1 MNPNNPAINKLPCP
15 QWREVTG
22 RKEHGWSSLLRAY
35 CYGESLTEPHE
46 DDLYIVE
53 GDEGEAPWGLY
64 DKTSKPIEEDTGLM
78 LFQRQHIA
86 MEQAQRVYWGKIYE
100 QVVGYN
106 ANDDD
111 PTRTSLDMIMTI
123 SCVLG
128 HMEAQADL
136 A

>member
-1 MNPNNPAINKLPCP
+1 MNPNNPAINKLPDP
-15 QWREVTG
+15 QWRDVTG
-22 RKEHGWSSLLRAY
+22 RKEHGWSSSDTLYR
-35 CYGESLTEPHE
+35 YGESLTEPHE
-46 DDLYIVE
+46 DDLYIVA
-53 GDEGEAPWGLY
+53 GDEGEAPWSLF
-64 DKTSKPIEEDTGLM
+64 DNKPFPMTTCLM

-106 ANDDD
+106 ANEDD

-128 HMEAQADL
+128 HMEAQEEL
-136 A
+136 S

>member
-1 MNPNNPAINKLPCP
+1 MNPNNPAINKLPSP

-22 RKEHGWSSLLRAY
+22 RKEHGWSSSLRAY

-53 GDEGEAPWGLY
+53 GDEGEAPWSLF
-64 DKTSKPIEEDTGLM
+64 DNAPFPKTTCLH
-78 LFQRQHIA
+78 LFDCLVVA

-111 PTRTSLDMIMTI
+111 PTRTSLDMILTV
-123 SCVLG
+123 SSVVG